1 MTDSIPPPRRG
12 RPPKVNRD
20 NPDTR
25 DALVRC
31 GTEILTE
38 QGFLSTGID
47 AVLSR
52 VGVPKG
58 SFYHYFQSKEDFGH
72 AVLANYAGY
81 FARKLDRCLLDAS
94 RPPLARIA
102 AFVEDAKAGM
112 LRFEFRRGCLVG
124 NLGQEVTQLPE
135 AFRESLE
142 AILLSWQQRLALC
155 LEAAKA
161 EGELAPEADCER
173 WAAFF
178 WIGWEGAVLR
188 ARLVRGNAPLDCFI
202 EGFLAGLPR

>member
-47 AVLSR
+47 TVLSR

-72 AVLANYAGY
+72 AVLANYADY

-102 AFVEDAKAGM
+102 AFVEDAKASM

-161 EGELAPEADCER
+161 EGELAPDTDCER

-188 ARLVRGNAPLDCFI
+188 ARLVQGNAPLDCFI

>member
-1 MTDSIPPPRRG
+1 MTDSIPPRRG

-47 AVLSR
+47 TVLSR

-72 AVLANYAGY
+72 AVLENYAGY

-94 RPPLARIA
+94 RRRWPASPPSSRTPRPACSASITAGAAWWATWAR
-102 AFVEDAKAGM
+102 
-112 LRFEFRRGCLVG
+112 R
-124 NLGQEVTQLPE
+124 
-135 AFRESLE
+135 
-142 AILLSWQQRLALC
+142 
-155 LEAAKA
+155 
-161 EGELAPEADCER
+161 
-173 WAAFF
+173 
-178 WIGWEGAVLR
+178 
-188 ARLVRGNAPLDCFI
+188 
-202 EGFLAGLPR
+202 

>member
-1 MTDSIPPPRRG
+1 MTDSTPPPRRG

-161 EGELAPEADCER
+161 EGELAPDTDCER

-188 ARLVRGNAPLDCFI
+188 ARLVQGNAPLDCFI

>member
-72 AVLANYAGY
+72 AVLANYADY

-112 LRFEFRRGCLVG
+112 QRFDYRRGCLVG

-161 EGELAPEADCER
+161 EGELAPDTDCAH

-188 ARLVRGNAPLDCFI
+188 ARLVRGHAPLDCFI
-202 EGFLAGLPR
+202 QGFLAGLPR